1 MLMLINIK
9 INTIALPLLFFSL
22 ICYNSTAQSGMYR
35 PLRISQPVK
44 LDGKFD
50 EPFWQQTEVMNDF
63 VMADPQPGATPTEKT
78 EFKIAYDDVNLYI
91 AYSCFDSEANKIV
104 HNNMERDSD
113 PADDDGIAIL
123 IDTYHDKSSAIGFAA
138 SASGARFD
146 VEFSQNGSNQNAS
159 FNTFWNVESEINDKG
174 YFLEFQIPFSS
185 LRFKTAETVLMG
197 IKSTR
202 IIKRKNEF
210 SVFPSYDITVLDPY
224 NKMSLA
230 ANMEFKN
237 LHSKKPFYIVPYAIA
252 NFNENKTLNDNGTAY
267 KSNTEFISRKNLVK
281 DESLDKI
288 ISNIGIDAKYGI
300 TKNFTLDLTANTDF
314 AQAEVDNRIIN
325 LSKYEVNLPEK
336 RNFFLESRSF
346 LNYSL
351 GQGTQL
357 FISRKIGREG
367 DLVVPIIAG
376 ARITGKQNGL
386 AIGALNMQTA
396 AVDAAGIDPQNYSV
410 MRFRKDLDKRGS
422 FFGGIVTNRVN
433 TKKQDETF
441 QTYALDYVKK
451 ITEQW
456 IWGWGLAST
465 NQKGVRKFYDANV
478 YYNLFAFHQTPEGH
492 NGNLDFG
499 IVEKNFNPAMGFND
513 DREYARITIGNSYRK
528 KVKKQMQL
536 NYCNIGNTT
545 QYKWRINNGETETI
559 LTQITPVLEFKNGSL
574 IEIDV
579 IRFKRD
585 KLFFNWQISNDI
597 TIPAKS
603 YDMYDHT
610 AYYQSNRS
618 KQFLYDVFL
627 SHGDFY
633 GGKISTSEIT
643 LSHILNK
650 YLRFEVNY
658 QYNHI
663 KFTDEFSATGKPIYQ
678 SNLINLNAIVTLSK
692 SFSIKLLSQ
701 YDDLSEQIG
710 GNLRLRYNP
719 KEGTDLYI
727 VYNQLQ
733 NTNRLTKTPE
743 LPLIDNQAVV
753 VKFVKTFEL

>member
-1 MLMLINIK
+1 MSTKNIFF
-9 INTIALPLLFFSL
+9 ILLLVVISNCVFS
-22 ICYNSTAQSGMYR
+22 QSRMYH
-35 PLRISQPVK
+35 PLRITEEVK

-50 EPFWQQTEVMNDF
+50 EPFWQQAEVMNDF
-63 VMADPQPGATPTEKT
+63 IMADPKPGSVPTEKT
-78 EFKIAYDDVNLYI
+78 EFKIAYDDVNMYI
-91 AYSCFDSEANKIV
+91 AYLCFDTEADKIV
-104 HNNMERDSD
+104 HNNMERDAD
-113 PADDDGIAIL
+113 PDNDDAIAVL
-123 IDTYHDKSSAIGFAA
+123 IDTYHDKSSAIGFAV

-146 VEFSQNGSNQNAS
+146 VEFSQNGGNQNAS
-159 FNTFWNVESEINDKG
+159 FNTFWDVESDINDKG
-174 YFLEFQIPFSS
+174 YFLEFRIPFSS

-210 SVFPSYDITVLDPY
+210 SVFPAFDITVVDPY

-230 ANMEFKN
+230 ADMEFKN
-237 LHSKKPFYIVPYAIA
+237 LKSKKPFYVIPYVIA
-252 NFNENKTLNDNGTAY
+252 NFNEYKTLNQDGTGY
-267 KSNTEFISRKNLVK
+267 VSNSEFISRKHFIKN
-281 DESLDKI
+281 ETFDKI

-346 LNYSL
+346 LNYSM

-376 ARITGKQNGL
+376 ARLTGKQNGM

-396 AVDAAGIDPQNYSV
+396 AVDAAGIDPQNFSV
-410 MRFRKDLDKRGS
+410 MRFRQDIDKRGS

-451 ITEQW
+451 VTEQW

-465 NQKGVRKFYDANV
+465 NERGIRKFYDKNV
-478 YYNLFAFHQTPEGH
+478 YYNLFAFHQTPQGH

-499 IVEKNFNPAMGFND
+499 IVEKNFNPALGFND
-513 DREYARITIGNSYRK
+513 DNNYGRVTVGNSYRK
-528 KVKKQMQL
+528 KIKKESSL
-536 NYCNIGNTT
+536 NYWNIGNAM
-545 QYKWRINNGETETI
+545 QYKWRLNNGETETFTTR
-559 LTQITPVLEFKNGSL
+559 LNPFFEFRNGAL
-574 IEIDV
+574 IDAYAV
-579 IRFKRD
+579 RFTRD
-585 KLFFNWQISNDI
+585 KIFTEWQLSNDV

-603 YDMYDHT
+603 YDMFDYSI
-610 AYYQSNRS
+610 YYQSDQS
-618 KQFLYDVFL
+618 KQFLYEVFL
-627 SHGDFY
+627 RYGDFY
-633 GGKISTSEIT
+633 GGKISTAELYINYVV
-643 LSHILNK
+643 NK
-650 YLRFEVNY
+650 YLRIGPSYEF
-658 QYNHI
+658 NHI
-663 KFTDEFSATGKPIYQ
+663 NFEDAFSATGKPVYQ
-678 SNLINLNAIVTLSK
+678 SNLVNVNATVTLSK
-692 SFSIKLLSQ
+692 VFSIKLLTQ
-701 YDDLSEQIG
+701 YDDLSKQLG

-733 NTNRLTKTPE
+733 NTNRLRKNPE
-743 LPLIDNQAVV
+743 LPVVDNQAVV